1 MNDQT
6 IFIFGIGFALTAGA
20 AFAFMWRSMGYV
32 FKQMDKYV
40 DKPRKPVHPEMR
52 DVKSGEELL
61 VFKPSE
67 EEDDDDE
74 GNVLITRK

>member
-1 MNDQT
+1 MIDIT
-6 IFIFGIGFALTAGA
+6 IFIFGIGFSLTAGA

-52 DVKSGEELL
+52 DVENGEELL
-61 VFKPSE
+61 VFELK
-67 EEDDDDE
+67 DDDSTD
-74 GNVLITRK
+74 NDS

>member
-1 MNDQT
+1 MNDFTVFIYFVMFAILVGTT
-6 IFIFGIGFALTAGA
+6 ISYMNNI
-20 AFAFMWRSMGYV
+20 MRSTLDS
-32 FKQMDKYV
+32 FNKTQ
-40 DKPRKPVHPEMR
+40 RRPVHPEMR